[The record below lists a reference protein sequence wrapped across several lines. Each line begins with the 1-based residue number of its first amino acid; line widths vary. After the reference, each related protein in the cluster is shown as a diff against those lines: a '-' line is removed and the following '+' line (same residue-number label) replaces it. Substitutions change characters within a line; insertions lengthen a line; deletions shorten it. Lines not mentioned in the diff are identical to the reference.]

1 MGGIYIMYKRGQEKS
16 IFTKFTAEISS
27 PVVVSEVVLC
37 CFPVIIT
44 RRL

>member
-1 MGGIYIMYKRGQEKS
+1 MYKRGQEKS

-27 PVVVSEVVLC
+27 PGCPVVSEVVLC